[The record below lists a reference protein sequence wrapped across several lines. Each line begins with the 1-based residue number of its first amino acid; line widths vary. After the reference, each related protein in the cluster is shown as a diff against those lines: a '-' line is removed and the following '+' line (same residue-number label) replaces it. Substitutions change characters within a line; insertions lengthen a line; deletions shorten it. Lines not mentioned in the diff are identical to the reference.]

1 MSGQQSSNILG
12 SKLQIITTAQVRYE
26 GILTQVDPINKA
38 MTLIN
43 VKSYGSEGRR
53 EGVNEILPA
62 DNDIEEVLFKVDHIK
77 DFKIIEKPNPA
88 LLDPAIISASKV
100 VIKEPSTPI

>member
-1 MSGQQSSNILG
+1 MSGLQSSSILG

-38 MTLIN
+38 MTLIM

-53 EGVNEILPA
+53 GGVNEILPT
-62 DNDIEEVLFKVDHIK
+62 DNDIAEVLFKVDHIK
-77 DFKIIEKPNPA
+77 DFKIIEKPNTT
-88 LLDPAIISASKV
+88 LLDPAIIQASNQA
-100 VIKEPSTPI
+100 PNGT